1 MPEPVFYMRGFRVPG
16 MVPIISQP
24 MVDDLL
30 VVANLEKDQ
39 VSRLA
44 SSLRQ
49 ADGFLGPERLRG
61 TIKEVLAGEE
71 QVDPI
76 FRVLQNITEADLP
89 ELLQGLAEWRQAED
103 NRTRLPEVEFQ
114 RLKECLP
121 RLLQSYPA
129 LERYR
134 KARRLEEITG
144 QSLEEMELI
153 CDLRPIFDS
162 ERRQVEGLIPYTTL
176 KVVVT
181 GADGLPVS
189 LEAELSA
196 SQVSGLAEKAKKA
209 QQKLKVLRELAE
221 QWVPGGVP
229 KVQRTDPENR
239 GDASE

>member
-1 MPEPVFYMRGFRVPG
+1 MRGFRLPG
-16 MVPIISQP
+16 MVPIINQP

-30 VVANLEKDQ
+30 VVANLEEDQ

-61 TIKEVLAGEE
+61 AIKEVLAREA
-71 QVDPI
+71 QVEPI
-76 FRVLQNITEADLP
+76 FRVLQNITEANLP
-89 ELLQGLAEWRQAED
+89 ELLRGLDEWRRAEE
-103 NRTRLPEVEFQ
+103 NRTRLSEIEFE
-114 RLKECLP
+114 RLEECLP

-134 KARRLEEITG
+134 KACRLEEITG
-144 QSLEEMELI
+144 QSLEEVELI

-189 LEAELSA
+189 LEAVLSA
-196 SQVSGLAEKAKKA
+196 RQVTGLVEKAKKA

-229 KVQRTDPENR
+229 KVERTDPEKG
-239 GDASE
+239 GDASA